1 MTGMHRFLFSLV
13 ITFIS
18 IVSFGKDQPPKNIVQ
33 FDAYFDQQKVDSEQ
47 IVNLN
52 LDVKII
58 DNHYLYENKTQ
69 IIWPKDFPVKS
80 GKLDIQP
87 IKMKFDSH
95 SKKERAVL
103 LGKVKIR
110 LTAELPKLKKAGI
123 QSIPIGLKYQA
134 CSEKYCLLP
143 RTKFVDLQFRA
154 EGPNVG
160 IGLEDAPI
168 GVAEKESLSFEKA
181 LEKGWFFTFLFVFFA
196 GVLTSFTPCVFPM
209 IPITLAIIGSRA
221 ADISRFKS
229 FLSSLSY
236 VAGIAFTYSL
246 LGLFAAKT
254 GALFGSFMSN
264 PIVVGAIA
272 GVLIAMSLS
281 MFGLFEIKTPS
292 FISNRVMKSGQSS
305 GYIGAFAAGLIAG
318 VVASPCVGPVLVG
331 ILAFVAKTQDMALG
345 FWLLFTFA
353 SGLGLLFLVLG
364 TFSSLIQYLPRSGT
378 WMDMVKFIFGVSML
392 ALALYFASP
401 LMPREWVLG
410 IIGFGSMCT
419 GFVLGFLQKPDKK
432 HIWYLKKLIG
442 SIGIAV
448 GVFFIFKSGMS
459 YQEKLVPKQQVE
471 HGPWKQYS
479 DEKLTASRSAGRPVI
494 IDFKA
499 EWCAACK
506 ELEEKTFTTKEFKEL
521 AENFDLYFVDATSL
535 SEVSDLVER
544 YNILGLPTVIFYDA
558 KGKERSDLRVS
569 GFEEIDRF
577 SVRMKKAMN

>member
-1 MTGMHRFLFSLV
+1 MCRILFSLV

-18 IVSFGKDQPPKNIVQ
+18 ILSYGMDQPPKNIVQ

-47 IVNLN
+47 VVNLN
-52 LDVKII
+52 LDVNIMEG
-58 DNHYLYENKTQ
+58 HYLYVNKTQ
-69 IIWPKDFPVKS
+69 VIWPKDFPAKS
-80 GKLDIQP
+80 GKLGIQP
-87 IKMKFDSH
+87 IKMKFDTH
-95 SKKERAVL
+95 SKKERPVL
-103 LGKVKIR
+103 IGNIKIK
-110 LTAELPKLKKAGI
+110 LTAELPKLQKAGI

-160 IGLEDAPI
+160 IGLDDAPI
-168 GVAEKESLSFEKA
+168 GIAEKESLSFEKA

-209 IPITLAIIGSRA
+209 IPITLAIIGSRSA
-221 ADISRFKS
+221 NTNRLKS

-236 VAGIAFTYSL
+236 VAGIAFTYSM

-264 PIVVGAIA
+264 PIVVGTIA

-281 MFGLFEIKTPS
+281 MFGLFEIKTPA
-292 FISNRVMKSGQSS
+292 FISNRVMISGQSS

-353 SGLGLLFLVLG
+353 SGLGLLFLILG
-364 TFSSLIQYLPRSGT
+364 TFSSLIQYLPRSGP

-401 LMPREWVLG
+401 LMPREWILG

-432 HIWYLKKLIG
+432 HLEYLKKLIG

-448 GVFFIFKSGMS
+448 GIIFIFKSGMS
-459 YQEKLVPKQQVE
+459 YQEKHIPKQQIQ
-471 HGPWKQYS
+471 HGMWTEYS
-479 DEKLTASRSAGRPVI
+479 DEKLQASRNAGRPVI

-506 ELEEKTFTTKEFKEL
+506 ELEEKTFTTKEFKEQGKS
-521 AENFDLYFVDATSL
+521 FDLYFVDATRL
-535 SEVSDLVER
+535 DEVSDLVER

-558 KGKERSDLRVS
+558 KGQERNDLRVS
-569 GFEEIDRF
+569 GFENIEKF
-577 SVRMKKAMN
+577 SVRMKRAMN